1 VGPARPPAR
10 AWSLSLLSLSPL
22 SLSLSLSLS
31 LLGMAAA
38 PVARAELTSKGE
50 LAVEGRA
57 FPDDGDELTHDQ
69 GLGLFGRLEAR
80 HQHAPF
86 EEKLRAYGRLDH
98 YDDRRSTLVLEEAFV
113 QVRQG
118 RVRLRVG
125 ADLVNWT
132 ATEAFHPADVINARN
147 LDSDLESLEK
157 VGEPMAAGQVTLAE
171 GTTAALM
178 VMPVYMKTLLASP
191 RSRLSFAPGVDFGG
205 RRALYDRGGH
215 YTDDHF
221 GPQLALRVQQVVGQA
236 DVSVHAL
243 EQMDRLQPIA
253 GWDIAEARP
262 VPIYLTV
269 RQAGGTYQ
277 HVLGPVI
284 VKLEA
289 AYRWFETPV
298 DTDAPVV
305 PLDVSGPV
313 PVPGAFTSRDHGTV
327 AVGLEYGIPHASGGD
342 STLILEGQAVLGAR
356 DAATRRSLTPFQRDL
371 FAGYRL
377 ALGDEDSKELVVG
390 TIVDLERRG
399 ELLVNVSYQQ
409 RLGETFS
416 VRAGL
421 RIFAARGRE
430 DDGDRYGLA
439 PLRESDHLRVTL
451 TRHF

>member
-1 VGPARPPAR
+1 MRR
-10 AWSLSLLSLSPL
+10 ALRS
-22 SLSLSLSLS
+22 SLSLS
-31 LLGMAAA
+31 LLALAAAA
-38 PVARAELTSKGE
+38 PARAEVTSKGE

-57 FPDDGDELTHDQ
+57 FPDDDNELTHDQ
-69 GLGLFGRLEAR
+69 ALGLFGRLEAR

-125 ADLVNWT
+125 ADIVNWT

-157 VGEPMAAGQVTLAE
+157 VGEPMVAGQVTVAE

-178 VMPVYMKTLLASP
+178 VMPVYMETLLPSP
-191 RSRLSFAPGVDFGG
+191 GSRLSLAPGLDVQG
-205 RRALYDRGGH
+205 RRALYDRQGH
-215 YTDDHF
+215 FTDNHF
-221 GPQLALRVQQVVGQA
+221 GPQLAFRLQQVLGQA
-236 DVSVHAL
+236 DLSVHAL
-243 EQMDRLQPIA
+243 EQMDRLQPLV
-253 GWDIAEARP
+253 GWDIAQGRP

-269 RQAGGTYQ
+269 RQVGGTYQ

-289 AYRWFETPV
+289 AYRWFVTPV
-298 DTDAPVV
+298 DADAPVV
-305 PLDVSGPV
+305 PLDVTAPV
-313 PVPGAFTSRDHGTV
+313 PAPAPFTDRDHGTV
-327 AVGLEYGIPHASGGD
+327 ALGLEYGIPHAGGGD
-342 STLILEGQAVLGAR
+342 STLLLEGQAVLGAR
-356 DAATRRSLTPFQRDL
+356 DAATRAQLTPFQRDL

-377 ALGDEDSKELVVG
+377 ALGDEDSKELVLG

-399 ELLVNVSYQQ
+399 EFLVNVSYQQ

-421 RIFAARGRE
+421 RIFAAR
-430 DDGDRYGLA
+430 DDAAYGLR
-439 PLRESDHLRVTL
+439 PLRQSDHLRLTL

>member
-1 VGPARPPAR
+1 VAGARPR
-10 AWSLSLLSLSPL
+10 ALVLVGLA
-22 SLSLSLSLS
+22 
-31 LLGMAAA
+31 LG
-38 PVARAELTSKGE
+38 PDLARAEVSSKGE

-57 FPDDGDELTHDQ
+57 FADDDDELTHDQ

-157 VGEPMAAGQVTLAE
+157 VGEPMAAAQVTLAE

-178 VMPVYMKTLLASP
+178 VMPVYMKTLLPSP
-191 RSRLSFAPGVDFGG
+191 RSRLSLAPGVDFQG
-205 RRALYDRGGH
+205 RRALFDRKGH
-215 YTDDHF
+215 YTDNHF
-221 GPQLALRVQQVVGQA
+221 GPQLALRLQQVVGQA

-243 EQMDRLQPIA
+243 EQMDRLQPLV

-269 RQAGGTYQ
+269 RQLGGTYQ
-277 HVLGPVI
+277 QVLGPLI
-284 VKLEA
+284 VKVEA
-289 AYRWFETPV
+289 AYRWFATPV
-298 DTDAPVV
+298 DADAPVV
-305 PLDVSGPV
+305 PLDVRAAV
-313 PVPGAFTSRDHGTV
+313 PTPMAPGSFPDRDHGTV

-342 STLILEGQAVLGAR
+342 STLLLEGQMVLGANI
-356 DAATRRSLTPFQRDL
+356 DAATRQQLTPFQRDL

-377 ALGDEDSKELVVG
+377 TLGDDDSKELEMG
-390 TIVDLERRG
+390 TIVDL
-399 ELLVNVSYQQ
+399 
-409 RLGETFS
+409 
-416 VRAGL
+416 
-421 RIFAARGRE
+421 
-430 DDGDRYGLA
+430 
-439 PLRESDHLRVTL
+439 
-451 TRHF
+451 